1 MLGLSWLDCYSTRSC
16 WRFLVMMRKKEKEK
30 KGGKGSEQDK
40 LLEVAHENIEING
53 FIYLPVFASC

>member
-1 MLGLSWLDCYSTRSC
+1 
-16 WRFLVMMRKKEKEK
+16 MMRKKEKEK